1 MRASASISTPASI
14 QVEPGST
21 TVTPASMWASSRR
34 RRRLGL
40 DRGEVDPV
48 VDPHRH
54 REVVG
59 EVGGDRVA
67 GLAQGREDVG
77 QVVLAL
83 GVVVG
88 EAGEGGGQRRR
99 VEGVGAGVD
108 LADRQLLGVGVAGG
122 FGLDHA
128 LDVAGRRCGRRGRRR
143 RGRRAR
149 SSASSPPPAR
159 PRGPRAGRRSSSA
172 ESSGTSPERTST
184 VSLASI
190 SDSAARIAPPVPS
203 GSGCSTVSTSSGRPA
218 ERSIPGETIAATRPA
233 PASRAARIGQATI
246 ARPQTGCSIFG
257 REDRIRVPFP
267 AAMTRTRG
275 ELTPRSY

>member
-1 MRASASISTPASI
+1 MDSTPTDAVD
-14 QVEPGST
+14 QRGQRADHGVGADAGGAAQAGAGLDAGVGADLDPG
-21 TVTPASMWASSRR
+21 VDPGRAGVDDGDAGQHVGLEQAAAG
-34 RRRLGL
+34 LGL

-128 LDVAGRRCGRRGRRR
+128 LDVAGRRL
-143 RGRRAR
+143 
-149 SSASSPPPAR
+149 
-159 PRGPRAGRRSSSA
+159 
-172 ESSGTSPERTST
+172 RT
-184 VSLASI
+184 
-190 SDSAARIAPPVPS
+190 
-203 GSGCSTVSTSSGRPA
+203 
-218 ERSIPGETIAATRPA
+218 TRP
-233 PASRAARIGQATI
+233 
-246 ARPQTGCSIFG
+246 
-257 REDRIRVPFP
+257 
-267 AAMTRTRG
+267 
-275 ELTPRSY
+275 